1 MLITGPIGSSKSTLT
16 NLMKVLA
23 SDPRRMFGI
32 DTSACL
38 ENSRRNGT
46 WAGQKLRKVTG
57 DQKKGILL
65 EAKPVF
71 HSMMENLHWLLKQ
84 SLTPA
89 GAIVAGSPRSIEEVE
104 LLLEAR
110 ENQLLDFRALFIEC
124 TEDEIS
130 AGVQARIDSGE
141 MRLDDGPDE
150 IKTRCSEYQ
159 KKTIPSVNALP
170 PELLART
177 ARSKPLLE
185 RLADLVLH
193 MDVDAKL
200 QGIWLDRLAI
210 GSGHPIH
217 DEIKKMSP
225 MEQNLK
231 ILKLK
236 KSQSQRSNHLPND
249 QKNLQ

>member
-1 MLITGPIGSSKSTLT
+1 
-16 NLMKVLA
+16 
-23 SDPRRMFGI
+23 MFGI

-141 MRLDDGPDE
+141 MRG
-150 IKTRCSEYQ
+150 
-159 KKTIPSVNALP
+159 
-170 PELLART
+170 
-177 ARSKPLLE
+177 
-185 RLADLVLH
+185 
-193 MDVDAKL
+193 
-200 QGIWLDRLAI
+200 
-210 GSGHPIH
+210 
-217 DEIKKMSP
+217 
-225 MEQNLK
+225 
-231 ILKLK
+231 
-236 KSQSQRSNHLPND
+236 
-249 QKNLQ
+249 